1 MSRVPHLRSYVLLS
15 RRRWVLAMLAAIA
28 GVVLLATLVPFA
40 TDSAYNYSVDR
51 YYETY
56 SFLLHQGGTI
66 SDADHR
72 QARRLESIVEEA
84 DPAEYCRKVRSY
96 ELREI
101 REQKSQG

>member
-1 MSRVPHLRSYVLLS
+1 MSRVPHIRSYVLLS

-28 GVVLLATLVPFA
+28 GAVLLATLVPFA
-40 TDSAYNYSVDR
+40 TDGAYNYSVDR

-72 QARRLESIVEEA
+72 QARRLESIVEETN
-84 DPAEYCRKVRSY
+84 PAEYCRKVRS
-96 ELREI
+96 
-101 REQKSQG
+101 